1 MNETILQLISSFLF
15 KDFVFQQ
22 VLVKCCY
29 VSRFGKSD
37 EKELLLKRNV
47 SKSQGTLK
55 RRTEIGNRT

>member
-1 MNETILQLISSFLF
+1 MNETILQLISSLLF
-15 KDFVFQQ
+15 KNFVFQQ
-22 VLVKCCY
+22 VLVKCCC

-55 RRTEIGNRT
+55 RRTELGNRT